1 MGKYFLPI
9 FLIIVFLIPTPKLTA
24 GLTALYSLQENI
36 SGQAGDDPAVKSEQS
51 DTTDVLTALTARI
64 KDQSIFIN
72 WRLSNPT
79 EISYFEVQR
88 LNSKTRA
95 YEKINENRIKK
106 SDFTEKAVDE
116 NNFRIFKYN
125 FEDKPEKD
133 GVYYYKLVGFTSN
146 GTVLFES
153 DEIKIGISGIRDFTL
168 EQNHPNPF
176 NPTTTIKYELNTRSH
191 VTLKVFDLIGREV
204 ATLVDQ
210 IQNEGT
216 YSVEF
221 DASKF
226 SQLTSGIYFYKLQ
239 TDNYSDV
246 KKMILSK

>member
-1 MGKYFLPI
+1 MGKYFLPV
-9 FLIIVFLIPTPKLTA
+9 FLIFVFLIPASNLTA
-24 GLTALYSLQENI
+24 GE
-36 SGQAGDDPAVKSEQS
+36 GFPVKSEPS
-51 DTTDVLTALTARI
+51 DTTDILSALTARI

-72 WRLSNPT
+72 WRISNPT
-79 EISYFEVQR
+79 EVSYFEVQR
-88 LNSKTRA
+88 LNSKTKA
-95 YEKINENRIKK
+95 YERINGDRIKK

-116 NNFRIFKYN
+116 SNNRIFKYN
-125 FEDKPEKD
+125 FEDKPDKD
-133 GVYYYKLVGFTSN
+133 GVYYYKLAGYTGN

-204 ATLVDQ
+204 TTLVDQ
-210 IQNEGT
+210 MQNEGI
-216 YSVEF
+216 YSVDF

-239 TDNYSDV
+239 TDKYSDV

>member
-1 MGKYFLPI
+1 MGKYFLPVFLIII
-9 FLIIVFLIPTPKLTA
+9 FLIPSPKLTA
-24 GLTALYSLQENI
+24 VPT
-36 SGQAGDDPAVKSEQS
+36 GDDIPAKSEPS

-79 EISYFEVQR
+79 DISYFEVQR

-95 YEKINENRIKK
+95 YEKINEDKIKK
-106 SDFTEKAVDE
+106 SDFTEKTIDE
-116 NNFRIFKYN
+116 NNFKILKYN
-125 FEDKPEKD
+125 FEDKPDKD
-133 GVYYYKLVGFTSN
+133 GVYYYKLAGFTAN

-176 NPTTTIKYELNTRSH
+176 NPTTTIKYDLNTRSH
-191 VTLKVFDLIGREV
+191 VSLKVFDLIGREI

-239 TDNYSDV
+239 TDRYSDV